1 MQGMMNNDAFSV
13 LFGGQE
19 SGDTNSQKIISKA
32 HTPITEQ
39 PKVSSKKAEPQ
50 NPTPKAKIPTIEKS
64 QTTAENIEIQKSTS
78 QVIFPTITQN
88 TKSKS
93 GDKKNKKSDF
103 FPRFSLGEKIKN
115 FLKETKAMIIIFLSI
130 LCVFYFFTNAQL
142 VFYTFKDAFSSVNA
156 AELHQISETLMHNAA
171 ENEKE
176 SNLKQ
181 IEKRFA
187 QIQEENTTGSI
198 LAL

>member
-1 MQGMMNNDAFSV
+1 MQGMMNNNAFSV
-13 LFGGQE
+13 LFGEQE
-19 SGDTNSQKIISKA
+19 SGDTNSQKITSKA
-32 HTPITEQ
+32 HTPVTEQ
-39 PKVSSKKAEPQ
+39 PQVSSKKLELQHPA
-50 NPTPKAKIPTIEKS
+50 PKAKIPTIEKTQATS
-64 QTTAENIEIQKSTS
+64 EKAESAKITS
-78 QVIFPTITQN
+78 QVIFPPITQN
-88 TKSKS
+88 TKSE
-93 GDKKNKKSDF
+93 DKQNKKSDF
-103 FPRFSLGEKIKN
+103 FPHFSLGEKIKN

-156 AELHQISETLMHNAA
+156 AELHKISETLMHNAE

-176 SNLKQ
+176 ANLKQ

>member
-13 LFGGQE
+13 LFGEQK
-19 SGDTNSQKIISKA
+19 SGNTHSQKITSKA
-32 HTPITEQ
+32 HTPVTEQ
-39 PKVSSKKAEPQ
+39 PQVSSKKIELQ
-50 NPTPKAKIPTIEKS
+50 NPAPKAKIPTIEKTQPTS
-64 QTTAENIEIQKSTS
+64 EKAESAKVTS
-78 QVIFPTITQN
+78 QVIFPDITQN
-88 TKSKS
+88 TKS

-103 FPRFSLGEKIKN
+103 FPRFSLGKKIEN

>member
-1 MQGMMNNDAFSV
+1 MQRMMNNDAFSV

-19 SGDTNSQKIISKA
+19 SRDTNSQKITSKA
-32 HTPITEQ
+32 HTPVSDQ
-39 PKVSSKKAEPQ
+39 PQVSSKKIELQ
-50 NPTPKAKIPTIEKS
+50 NPTPKAKIPTIEKFQLTS
-64 QTTAENIEIQKSTS
+64 EKAESAKVTS

-88 TKSKS
+88 TKS
-93 GDKKNKKSDF
+93 GNKKNKKSDV